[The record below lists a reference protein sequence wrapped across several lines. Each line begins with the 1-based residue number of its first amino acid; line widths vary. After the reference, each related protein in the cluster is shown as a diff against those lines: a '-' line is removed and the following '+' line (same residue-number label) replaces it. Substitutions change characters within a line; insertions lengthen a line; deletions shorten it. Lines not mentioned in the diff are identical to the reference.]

1 MDMKN
6 AKNAHFWQIDHKVKR
21 IAEVKQVE
29 VLSSPSAWEKYTW
42 SRKYFRRKPEEGYF
56 VWVKEQPN
64 IPLQTCVNIVAKNIK
79 QIMTNLLVV
88 EEGLKIELEG
98 FCGNVAACFN
108 GAHLAQGSIYI
119 KRNSSVN
126 YRHIHSWEP
135 DNIIE
140 PNYEFLLEENA
151 RLDYVYKTTH
161 TPKILKVWNKITC
174 LKGAKVSIKI
184 LVDCQNTDF
193 FTEDAIILKGEG
205 SSGISRLRFISGKKS
220 TIKAHSR
227 ILAQSPSSG
236 HLDCQSIITDKG
248 STVSLVPEVLCEN
261 KDAQVTHEASVGKI
275 SEEELNYL
283 RTRGLNEEEAI
294 NLITAGFLRI

>member
-1 MDMKN
+1 MKN
-6 AKNAHFWQIDHKVKR
+6 AKDAHFWQIDHKVKR

-56 VWVKEQPN
+56 VWVKEQPK

-79 QIMTNLLVV
+79 QIMTNLLIV

-119 KRNSSVN
+119 KRNSSVT

-135 DNIIE
+135 DNVIE

-193 FTEDAIILKGEG
+193 FTEDAIILKGYG
-205 SSGISRLRFISGKKS
+205 SSGISRLRFIAGENSN
-220 TIKAHSR
+220 IKAHSL
-227 ILAQSPSSG
+227 ILAKSASTG
-236 HLDCQSIITDKG
+236 HLDCQSLITARSAK
-248 STVSLVPEVLCEN
+248 VSLVPEVLCEE
-261 KDAQVTHEASVGKI
+261 KEAQVTHEASIGKV
-275 SEEELNYL
+275 SEEQLNYL
-283 RTRGLNEEEAI
+283 RSRGLTEEQAL
-294 NLITAGFLRI
+294 NLIISGFLRM